1 MEAIE
6 VYGQINEEG
15 SLVLSSPL
23 SLRNKRVRI
32 ILLVESELDLESELI
47 EGYKATYN
55 EDLEIS
61 NDFEKADF
69 ENID

>member
-15 SLVLSSPL
+15 GLVLSSPL

-32 ILLVESELDLESELI
+32 ILLVENELDLERELI

-61 NDFEKADF
+61 NDFEKTDF

>member
-15 SLVLSSPL
+15 GLVLSSPL

-32 ILLVESELDLESELI
+32 ILLVENELDLERELI

-55 EDLEIS
+55 EDLEVS
-61 NDFEKADF
+61 NDFENSDF